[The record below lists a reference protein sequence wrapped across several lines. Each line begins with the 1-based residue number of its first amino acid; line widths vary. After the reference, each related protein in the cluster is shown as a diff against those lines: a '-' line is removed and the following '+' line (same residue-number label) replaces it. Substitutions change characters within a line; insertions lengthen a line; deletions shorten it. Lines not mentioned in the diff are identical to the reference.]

1 MTAAPRVVVIG
12 AGLSGL
18 TAAYR
23 LLQGG
28 VDVFVLEARDRVGGR
43 AWRIPVGSAWF
54 DAGCELLDAEHHALL
69 RLASELGVE
78 TAGGRPWVEE
88 PGSDLDGAEL
98 DLYHELEAEIAA
110 LAGLLDPEHPEQ
122 LEGAAELDR
131 ETIAGWLAGRG
142 ASSRVLEAAETWIAV
157 VSSSVPT
164 TEMSRFAYAAKIAAG
179 AAPTGLSLRFVGG
192 PTAIAGRLADE
203 LGGRVR
209 LGSPVVGLED
219 GGNEVS
225 VRLADGGTDRAMLA
239 VVAVPLT
246 LQREL
251 RFDPPL
257 PEYRS
262 RAIVEA
268 RYGEVLKE
276 AALFDEP
283 PRVSLPAVGAE
294 GIVYSSGEDPR
305 LVVRF
310 AGGAAARAFDFAG
323 HVGEEPRAHRCV
335 DWTREAWSRGSYLI
349 LGPGHL
355 TTWGHRLGE
364 PHGRIRF
371 AGAERSTLKS
381 YMEGAVRGGE
391 AAAEEALAAL

>member
-164 TEMSRFAYAAKIAAG
+164 TEMSLFAYAAKIAAG
-179 AAPTGLSLRFVGG
+179 AAPTGLSRSGSSGVRPPSPGG
-192 PTAIAGRLADE
+192 SRTSWAAACASDRPLSAWRTAATRSRCGSPTAGPSAPCWP
-203 LGGRVR
+203 
-209 LGSPVVGLED
+209 SW
-219 GGNEVS
+219 
-225 VRLADGGTDRAMLA
+225 
-239 VVAVPLT
+239 
-246 LQREL
+246 
-251 RFDPPL
+251 
-257 PEYRS
+257 
-262 RAIVEA
+262 
-268 RYGEVLKE
+268 
-276 AALFDEP
+276 
-283 PRVSLPAVGAE
+283 
-294 GIVYSSGEDPR
+294 
-305 LVVRF
+305 
-310 AGGAAARAFDFAG
+310 
-323 HVGEEPRAHRCV
+323 RC
-335 DWTREAWSRGSYLI
+335 
-349 LGPGHL
+349 P
-355 TTWGHRLGE
+355 
-364 PHGRIRF
+364 
-371 AGAERSTLKS
+371 
-381 YMEGAVRGGE
+381 
-391 AAAEEALAAL
+391 